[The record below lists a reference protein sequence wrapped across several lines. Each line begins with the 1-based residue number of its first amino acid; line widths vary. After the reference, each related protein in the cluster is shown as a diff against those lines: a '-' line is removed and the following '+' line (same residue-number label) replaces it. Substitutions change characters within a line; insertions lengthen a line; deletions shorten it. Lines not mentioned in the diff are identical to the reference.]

1 MDLVDFLSLLQSI
14 AKNEPQIAKKMLF
27 ERCKTD
33 LELFSRAYFS
43 HYCRYNFNEFHHSVF
58 ENENSFD
65 RQARRIYIAPR
76 GSAKST
82 LVSLITPIRDLVFGL
97 EKFILLISHT
107 EDQAVQ
113 KLKDIR
119 SELLENAALQ
129 KDFGPFFNSRNV
141 GATEFVAHSKH
152 FACKFKAVGSG
163 TEIRGIR
170 HKENRPTKIIF
181 DDIEHSERVENELL
195 RKKDADYFFEVVSK
209 VGSETT
215 NITGVGTILH
225 EDSLLQKLKNN
236 PVYETKSFKSV
247 KQWSTNEALWQQ
259 WKKIFTDLDNPARKD
274 DADRFYQE
282 NQTLMLE
289 GTEVLWPEKEDY
301 YYLMKEMIEIGTPAF
316 LQEKQNEPVNPE
328 TRIFNHVTYYDVL
341 ESGVKV
347 ENSDRIIPWAEL
359 KNHCFGVLDPATG
372 QTKPKI
378 GLGSD
383 YSCLV
388 AGYLH
393 PTTGRIFVH
402 YEFTKV
408 VPPSVFIDQIFNTHE
423 TFEFQK
429 FGVEIN
435 LYRNLLM
442 QDIIKERKE
451 RERKNSSKLTKLAF
465 YEIENTAPKRQRI
478 FALEPKVSHGWIVF
492 NRNLSKEFMNQILQ
506 FPNAA
511 HDDAPDALE
520 MLYNLCLNKY
530 PASPLSV
537 KPFAK

>member
-1 MDLVDFLSLLQSI
+1 MLLTDFLSLLQSI
-14 AKNEPQIAKKMLF
+14 AENDRSAAKKLLIL
-27 ERCKTD
+27 RCKTD
-33 LELFSRAYFS
+33 LELFSRVYFN
-43 HYCRYNFNEFHHSVF
+43 HYCRFDFNEFHFSVF
-58 ENENSFD
+58 ENENSFN

-82 LVSLITPIRDLVFGL
+82 LLSLITPIRDLCFGL

-119 SELLENAALQ
+119 SELIENSALQ

-141 GATEFVAHSKH
+141 GATEFVAHSKK

-181 DDIEHSERVENELL
+181 DDIEHSERVENEIL

-236 PVYETKSFKSV
+236 PVYDTKTFKSV
-247 KQWSTNEALWQQ
+247 KQWATEEALWQQ
-259 WKKIFTDLDNPARKD
+259 WKKIFTNLDNPTRKE
-274 DADRFYQE
+274 DADQFYNE
-282 NQTLMLE
+282 NQTLMLK
-289 GTEVLWPEKEDY
+289 GTEVLWPEKEPY
-301 YYLMKEMIEIGTPAF
+301 LYLMKEMIEIGTPAF

-328 TRIFNHVTYYDVL
+328 TRIFNHLTYYDVL
-341 ESGVKV
+341 ETGIKI
-347 ENSDRIIPWAEL
+347 ENSERIIPWSEL
-359 KNHCFGVLDPATG
+359 KNHAFGVLDPATG
-372 QTKPKI
+372 QSKTKI
-378 GLGSD
+378 FQGSD
-383 YSCLV
+383 FSCLV

-408 VPPSVFIDQIFNTHE
+408 VPPSVFIDQIFNVHE
-423 TFEFQK
+423 IFDFQK

-442 QDIIKERKE
+442 QDIMKERKE
-451 RERKNSSKLTKLAF
+451 RELKNQNKLTKLAF
-465 YEIENTAPKRQRI
+465 YEIENIAPKRQRI

-492 NRNLSKEFMNQILQ
+492 NRNLGKEFLNQILQ

-520 MLYNLCLNKY
+520 MLYNLCHNKY
-530 PASPLSV
+530 PASALSV